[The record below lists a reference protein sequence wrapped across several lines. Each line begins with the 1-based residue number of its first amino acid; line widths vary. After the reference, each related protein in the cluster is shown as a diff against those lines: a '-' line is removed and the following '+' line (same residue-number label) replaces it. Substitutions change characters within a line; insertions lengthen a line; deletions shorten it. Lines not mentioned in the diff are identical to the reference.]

1 MLTIAKIRKQLDGH
15 SGAGPQTNKSYKFQT
30 SEYIMETGGK
40 NLGHFSLNGFDG
52 GQTTTDNVVKY
63 FRN

>member
-30 SEYIMETGGK
+30 SEYIMERK
-40 NLGHFSLNGFDG
+40 LHNKVLPE
-52 GQTTTDNVVKY
+52 
-63 FRN
+63 